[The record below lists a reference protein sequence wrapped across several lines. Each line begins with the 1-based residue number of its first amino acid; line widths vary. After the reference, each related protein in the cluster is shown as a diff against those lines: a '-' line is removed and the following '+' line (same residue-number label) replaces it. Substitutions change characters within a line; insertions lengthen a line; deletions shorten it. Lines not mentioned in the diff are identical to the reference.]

1 MRRAALVVFG
11 LWGVLA
17 LSCQVLPEASDSPV
31 PPLYESGDLP
41 PVSDAPAPAV
51 SLAGTPANVE
61 GESPEEATAVAR
73 DAEIRRVGI
82 YLEKR
87 HTGLS
92 RREIR
97 AVAQAIVDEAAA
109 YDLDVMLVLAVIQVE
124 SAGYHRAV
132 SPVGALGLMQIMPA
146 TGKALALE
154 QGVTWHGPD
163 TLFDPVINVRLG
175 IAYLYELADRYEHLP
190 TALAAYNWG
199 PTRID
204 SRIRRRSR
212 LPEIYVNQVMR
223 AYFRVDGA
231 GAS

>member
-1 MRRAALVVFG
+1 MRRATLVVFG

-17 LSCQVLPEASDSPV
+17 LSCQVLPEASNSPV

-51 SLAGTPANVE
+51 SLAGTPANIG
-61 GESPEEATAVAR
+61 GESPEEATAAGR
-73 DAEIRRVGI
+73 DAAIRRVGI
-82 YLEKR
+82 YLAKQ
-87 HTGLS
+87 HTALS

-97 AVAQAIVDEAAA
+97 AVAQTIVDEAAA
-109 YDLDVMLVLAVIQVE
+109 HDLDVALVVAVIQVE

-132 SPVGALGLMQIMPA
+132 SPVGALGLMQLMPA

-175 IAYLYELADRYEHLP
+175 IAYLYELSDRYEHLP

-204 SRIRRRSR
+204 SRIRRRSQI
-212 LPEIYVNQVMR
+212 PQIYVKQVMR
-223 AYFRVDGA
+223 ALDRFDD
-231 GAS
+231 AS